1 MVNFTATRLVALLL
15 ISVVSGIFLEDM
27 YPYPYNGIA
36 GADDQLLG
44 PTDDGSSPVIYFN
57 FKFFNKAY
65 DTIYVNNNGHLSFT
79 GQYSRY
85 SPQPFPDTAPLIAL
99 FWIDVDTRTTGE
111 VWYKL
116 TNDSALLTR
125 AKADIANYYDNQTTF
140 QPTSVFT
147 ATWLDVP
154 YYNAAGVD
162 ATKRN
167 TFQVVLVTDG
177 VKSFAMFHYQT
188 IEWAGY
194 ANGNTHA
201 MVGFNAGDN
210 VNSYTLNNYN
220 YDDITNLEYRSNIGV
235 PGKFIFR
242 VDGTAILAA
251 GDAILMGKFQLF
263 CS

>member
-27 YPYPYNGIA
+27 YPYPHNGIA
-36 GADDQLLG
+36 GAEDQLLG
-44 PTDDGSSPVIYFN
+44 PTLDGSSPVIDFN
-57 FKFFNKAY
+57 FTFFNSSY

-79 GQYSRY
+79 GQYGQY
-85 SPQPFPDTAPLIAL
+85 IPQPFPNTVPLIAL
-99 FWIDVDTRTTGE
+99 FWMDVDTGTTGE

-140 QPTSVFT
+140 QPTDVFT

-154 YYNAAGVD
+154 YWLAAGDD

-167 TFQVVLVTDG
+167 TFQVILVSDG
-177 VKSFAMFHYQT
+177 IKSFAMFHYQT

-194 ANGNTHA
+194 ANGSTKA

-210 VNSYTLNNYN
+210 VTSYTLNNSN
-220 YDDITNLEYRSNIGV
+220 YDDIINLEYRSNIGV

-242 VDGTAILAA
+242 VDGNSNIR
-251 GDAILMGKFQLF
+251 GW
-263 CS
+263 